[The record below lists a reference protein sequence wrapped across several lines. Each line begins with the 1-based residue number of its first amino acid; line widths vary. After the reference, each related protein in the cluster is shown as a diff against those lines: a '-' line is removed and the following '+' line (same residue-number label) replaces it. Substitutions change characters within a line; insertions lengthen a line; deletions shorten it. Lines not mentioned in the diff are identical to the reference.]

1 MSSATYKAA
10 PYSLLTH
17 WYTHPSVWGG
27 GPNLGGGGGTLFDVE
42 IFMAMAAPSLGPSYE
57 KEREERGE
65 MLAELIYDPHH
76 RPHRLAQR
84 PPECADS
91 WPAGV
96 AEYSDRWSVHCLRA
110 NPPTWASICRPYYLL
125 FCGLMNSF
133 PCDLHRISWSRGG
146 RQLDAWNFN
155 QNAFYFIVNNS
166 FNYYWN
172 FIKLYTVR

>member
-1 MSSATYKAA
+1 
-10 PYSLLTH
+10 
-17 WYTHPSVWGG
+17 
-27 GPNLGGGGGTLFDVE
+27 
-42 IFMAMAAPSLGPSYE
+42 
-57 KEREERGE
+57 

-110 NPPTWASICRPYYLL
+110 NPPTRASICWPYYLL

-133 PCDLHRISWSRGG
+133 PCDFDRISRSRGNS
-146 RQLDAWNFN
+146 LTLLYVTLW
-155 QNAFYFIVNNS
+155 FITRLIS
-166 FNYYWN
+166 
-172 FIKLYTVR
+172 IGI